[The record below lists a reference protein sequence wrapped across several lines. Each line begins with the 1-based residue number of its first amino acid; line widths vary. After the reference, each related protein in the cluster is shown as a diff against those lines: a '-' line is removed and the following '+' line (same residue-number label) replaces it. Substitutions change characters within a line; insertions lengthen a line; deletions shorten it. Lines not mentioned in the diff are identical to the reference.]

1 MMSALPDGPLVA
13 FYGDDYTGSAA
24 VMDVLSAAGL
34 PTVLFLDI
42 PKPAE
47 LARFRGY
54 RGIGIAGIARSRD
67 PTWMDRHLPP
77 MFAALAATGAPIA
90 HYKTCSTFDSSPEI
104 GSIGRAI
111 DIGAAMFGGDWT
123 PLVVAAP
130 ALGRWQVFG
139 NLFAVS
145 NGAPHRLDRHP
156 SMSRHPVTPMDE
168 ADLGRHLARQTA
180 RRIGLVDFLALQ
192 SGGGDVALA
201 ATLADGAQIV
211 SLDAVDEATLAEAGR
226 LIWQNRDAVRFTVG
240 SQGIEYALVAHWR
253 AAGLLPAVPQ
263 PLRME
268 AVSRIVAVS
277 GSCSPVTAE
286 QIVHAGGQGF
296 RCIPIDATQAV
307 DAKAWQRETA
317 RATAAALQA
326 LGEGFDPL
334 VHTALGPDDP
344 AVAAL
349 REAVRSSGVSM
360 GDVNDRIGTG
370 LGTLLRDVLRETG
383 LTRGVIAGGDT
394 SGHAVQAMGVRAL
407 TALASLAPGSG
418 LCRAFTDNPDAA
430 ELELAL
436 KGGQIGAVDF
446 FSTLR
451 CGNF

>member
-1 MMSALPDGPLVA
+1 MPVLPDGPLVA

-34 PTVLFLDI
+34 PTVLFLDS

-47 LARFRGY
+47 LARFSGY

-67 PTWMDRHLPP
+67 PEWMDRHLPP

-90 HYKTCSTFDSSPEI
+90 HYKTCSTFDSAPEI

-111 DIGAAMFGGDWT
+111 DIGAAMFGGDWA
-123 PLVVAAP
+123 PMVVAAP

-156 SMSRHPVTPMDE
+156 SMQHHPVTPMDE

-180 RRIGLVDFLALQ
+180 ARIGLVDFLALQ
-192 SGGGDVALA
+192 SGAGDAALA
-201 ATLADGAQIV
+201 AALAGGAQIV
-211 SLDAVDEATLAEAGR
+211 SLDAVDEVTLAAAGR
-226 LIWQNRDAVRFTVG
+226 LIWQNRDAVRFAAG

-253 AAGLLPAVPQ
+253 AAGLLPADPE
-263 PLRME
+263 PPRME
-268 AVSRIVAVS
+268 AVSRVVAVS
-277 GSCSPVTAE
+277 GSCSPVTAQ
-286 QIVHAGGQGF
+286 QIAYAGEHGF

-307 DAKAWQRETA
+307 DTQAWRRETA
-317 RATAAALQA
+317 RATAAALRA
-326 LGEGFDPL
+326 LSEGFDPL

-349 REAVRSSGVSM
+349 RDAVRASGVSA

-370 LGTLLRDVLRETG
+370 LGIVLGDVLRQTG
-383 LTRGVIAGGDT
+383 LVRGGIVGGDT
-394 SGHAVQAMGVRAL
+394 SGHAVQAMGIRAL
-407 TALASLAPGSG
+407 TALASVAPGIG
-418 LCRAFTDNPDAA
+418 LCRAFTDDPDAPD
-430 ELELAL
+430 LELAL
-436 KGGQIGAVDF
+436 KGGQIGAADF
-446 FSTLR
+446 FSALR
-451 CGNF
+451 RGNT

>member
-1 MMSALPDGPLVA
+1 MPKLPDGPLIA

-24 VMDVLSAAGL
+24 VMDVLSTAGL
-34 PTVLFLDI
+34 PAVLFLDI
-42 PKPAE
+42 PTPAD
-47 LARFRGY
+47 LARFSGY

-67 PTWMDRHLPP
+67 PAWMDRHLPP
-77 MFAALAATGAPIA
+77 MFEALKATGAPIA

-111 DIGAAMFGGDWT
+111 DIGATLFAGEWT
-123 PLVVAAP
+123 PMLVAAP

-139 NLFAVS
+139 NLFAVA
-145 NGAPHRLDRHP
+145 NGVPHRLDRHP

-192 SGGGDVALA
+192 TGGDAALA
-201 ATLADGAQIV
+201 AALADGAQIV

-226 LIWQNRDAVRFTVG
+226 LIWRNRDAVTFAVG

-253 AAGLLPAVPQ
+253 AAGLLPAAPE
-263 PLRME
+263 PPRMQE
-268 AVSRIVAVS
+268 VSRIVAVS
-277 GSCSPVTAE
+277 GSCSPVTAQ
-286 QIVHAGGQGF
+286 QITHAGAHGF
-296 RCIPIDATQAV
+296 RCIAIDATQAV
-307 DAKAWQRETA
+307 EAPAWQRETA
-317 RATAAALQA
+317 RATTAALQA
-326 LGEGFDPL
+326 LSEGFDPL

-349 REAVRSSGVSM
+349 REAVRSRGVSM
-360 GDVNDRIGTG
+360 GEVNDRIGTG
-370 LGTLLRDVLRETG
+370 LGNVLGDVLRETG
-383 LTRGVIAGGDT
+383 MTRGVIAGGDT

-407 TALASLAPGSG
+407 TSLASLAPGTG
-418 LCRAFTDNPDAA
+418 LCRAFTDDADA
-430 ELELAL
+430 PELELAL

-446 FSTLR
+446 FSALR
-451 CGNF
+451 RGNF

>member
-1 MMSALPDGPLVA
+1 MPVLPDGPLVA

-42 PKPAE
+42 PTPAE
-47 LARFRGY
+47 RARFSGY

-67 PTWMDRHLPP
+67 PAWMDRNLPP

-111 DIGAAMFGGDWT
+111 DIGATLFGGDWT
-123 PLVVAAP
+123 PMLVAAP

-139 NLFAVS
+139 NLFAVA
-145 NGAPHRLDRHP
+145 NGKPHRLDRHP

-168 ADLGRHLARQTA
+168 ADLGRHLARQTT

-192 SGGGDVALA
+192 SGGNAALA
-201 ATLADGAQIV
+201 AALAEGAQIV

-226 LIWQNRDAVRFTVG
+226 LIWQNRDAVKFVAG

-253 AAGLLPAVPQ
+253 AAGLLPADPHPSPVA
-263 PLRME
+263 E
-268 AVSRIVAVS
+268 VARIVAVS
-277 GSCSPVTAE
+277 GSCSPVTAQ
-286 QIVHAGGQGF
+286 QIAHAGAHGF

-307 DAKAWQRETA
+307 DAQSWQRETA

-326 LGEGFDPL
+326 LSEGFDPL

-344 AVAAL
+344 AVAAM
-349 REAVRSSGVSM
+349 REAVRRSGVAM
-360 GDVNDRIGTG
+360 GEVNDRIGTG
-370 LGTLLRDVLRETG
+370 LGTVLGDVLHETG

-407 TALASLAPGSG
+407 TSLASLAPGTG
-418 LCRAFTDNPDAA
+418 LCRAFTDNPDGP

-446 FSTLR
+446 FSALR
-451 CGNF
+451 RGNS

>member
-1 MMSALPDGPLVA
+1 MSELPQGPLVA

-47 LARFRGY
+47 LARFSGY

-67 PTWMDRHLPP
+67 PEWMDRHLPP
-77 MFAALAATGAPIA
+77 MFEALAATGAPIA
-90 HYKTCSTFDSSPEI
+90 HYKTCSTFDSAPEI

-111 DIGAAMFGGDWT
+111 DIGAAMFGVDWT
-123 PLVVAAP
+123 PMVVAAP

-156 SMSRHPVTPMDE
+156 SMQHHPVTPMDE

-192 SGGGDVALA
+192 SGAGDAALA
-201 ATLADGAQIV
+201 AALAGGAQIV

-226 LIWQNRDAVRFTVG
+226 LIWQNRDAVKFAVG

-253 AAGLLPAVPQ
+253 ATGLLPADPQ
-263 PLRME
+263 PLLME
-268 AVSRIVAVS
+268 AVSRIVVVS
-277 GSCSPVTAE
+277 GSCSPVTAQ
-286 QIVHAGGQGF
+286 QIAHAGEHGF

-307 DAKAWQRETA
+307 DTLAWRRETT

-326 LGEGFDPL
+326 LSEGFDPL

-349 REAVRSSGVSM
+349 REAVRTSGVSA

-370 LGTLLRDVLRETG
+370 LGIVLGDVLRQAG
-383 LTRGVIAGGDT
+383 LVRGAIAGGDT
-394 SGHAVQAMGVRAL
+394 SGHAVQAMGIRAL
-407 TALASLAPGSG
+407 TALASLAPGTG
-418 LCRAFTDNPDAA
+418 LCRAFTEDPDAP

-436 KGGQIGAVDF
+436 KGGQIGAADF
-446 FSTLR
+446 FSALR
-451 CGNF
+451 RGNS